1 MCKSKKPCMTEH
13 ELQQEIRLAL
23 GKRGIVLRLNV
34 GKLRTEDGRYLT
46 TGLPP
51 GTCDLLFIGGGH
63 AVFIEVK
70 TPAGRVSDAQRR
82 FIAAVERHGA
92 PHVRAGVARSV
103 EDAIQLTQ
111 FQEV

>member
-1 MCKSKKPCMTEH
+1 MTEH

-34 GKLRTEDGRYLT
+34 GTLRTQDGRYLT

-51 GTCDLLFIGGGH
+51 GACDLLFIGGGH

-70 TPAGRVSDAQRR
+70 TPAGRLSEAQTRFLDA
-82 FIAAVERHGA
+82 VNRHGA

-103 EDAIQLTQ
+103 EDAIKLTQ
-111 FQEV
+111 F

>member
-1 MCKSKKPCMTEH
+1 MTEH

-23 GKRGIVLRLNV
+23 GRRGIVLRLNV

-70 TPAGRVSDAQRR
+70 NARGARVRR
-82 FIAAVERHGA
+82 AAAVHRRRGA
-92 PHVRAGVARSV
+92 PRRAACARRRGEKRGGRNPTHTISGGV
-103 EDAIQLTQ
+103 TWH
-111 FQEV
+111 FH

>member
-1 MCKSKKPCMTEH
+1 MTEH
-13 ELQQEIRLAL
+13 ELQQKIRLAL

-34 GKLRTEDGRYLT
+34 GTLRTQDGRYLT

-51 GTCDLLFIGGGH
+51 GACDLLFIGGGH

-70 TPAGRVSDAQRR
+70 TPAGRLSEAQTRFLDA
-82 FIAAVERHGA
+82 VNRHGA

-103 EDAIQLTQ
+103 EDAIKLTQ
-111 FQEV
+111 F

>member
-1 MCKSKKPCMTEH
+1 MTEH

-23 GKRGIVLRLNV
+23 GKLGIVLRLNV
-34 GKLRTEDGRYLT
+34 GTLRTQDGRYLT

-51 GTCDLLFIGGGH
+51 GACDLLFIGGGH

-70 TPAGRVSDAQRR
+70 TPAGRLSEAQTRFLDA
-82 FIAAVERHGA
+82 VNCHGA

>member
-1 MCKSKKPCMTEH
+1 MTEH
-13 ELQQEIRLAL
+13 ELQQKIRLAL

-34 GKLRTEDGRYLT
+34 GTLRTQDGRYFT

-70 TPAGRVSDAQRR
+70 TPAGRLSEAQTRFLDA
-82 FIAAVERHGA
+82 VNRHGA

-103 EDAIQLTQ
+103 EDAIKLTQ
-111 FQEV
+111 F